1 MSTIGTLTEFIVS
14 RALPSHEAYLIF
26 LPASGLPAL
35 LPKKYSLKPYRVGE
49 VGWGTVFDLE
59 KSYTILSQR
68 APQYTRKM
76 LEFLINDE
84 LEAHD
89 LRIYRVA
96 KTADGTQ
103 FKVAVKGTGSAHE
116 LHRAVQPRKDEISK
130 YIYGTVYFINYAN
143 KLEEYVKNALLP
155 APTKDIIKVILRQ
168 ELNQIDVYVE
178 AASAGIFMGKRGN
191 NVAAASKLLGL
202 SIQITALNE

>member
-14 RALPSHEAYLIF
+14 RALPSHEAYLVF
-26 LPASGLPAL
+26 LPNSGLPAL
-35 LPKKYSLKPYRVGE
+35 LPKKYSLKQYRVGE
-49 VGWGTVFDLE
+49 VGWGTIFDLD

-76 LEFLINDE
+76 LEFLISDE
-84 LEAHD
+84 LIAHN

-103 FKVAVKGTGSAHE
+103 FKVALKGTGSAQE
-116 LHRAVQPRKDEISK
+116 LYRSVQHRKDEIAK
-130 YIYGTVYFINYAN
+130 YIYGTVYFINYTN
-143 KLEEYVKNALLP
+143 KPEEYVKNALLP
-155 APTKDIIKVILRQ
+155 APTKDVLKVILRT

-178 AASAGIFMGKRGN
+178 PASAGIFMGRHGN
-191 NVAAASKLLGL
+191 NVAAASKLIGY
-202 SIQITALNE
+202 SIQIKAN